1 LPGAPRCVTIHRSRR
16 GEEATI
22 TEGRA
27 AEGEFFN
34 QLTDEQRDALKDI
47 SRRRSYKK
55 GSTLF
60 NEGDVADRVVVIL
73 EGNVKVSYF
82 TNEGK
87 EVVLAV
93 RGPGDLLGELSALD
107 AEPLS
112 ATVTAMGPVTGLVL
126 SAEAFTDFLRRAPD
140 VALLLL
146 RTVSRKLRDA
156 DRKRVEFS
164 EFDTVGR
171 VARRLVELAE
181 RFGDRSRDQV
191 QIDLG
196 LSQEELAG
204 WAGSSREAVS
214 KALQTLK
221 ARGWI
226 ETQRRSITVLDLDAL
241 ERRSR

>member
-1 LPGAPRCVTIHRSRR
+1 V
-16 GEEATI
+16 
-22 TEGRA
+22 
-27 AEGEFFN
+27 
-34 QLTDEQRDALKDI
+34 
-47 SRRRSYKK
+47 
-55 GSTLF
+55 LF
-60 NEGDVADRVVVIL
+60 NEGDIADRVVVLL
-73 EGNVKVSYF
+73 EGNVKVSF
-82 TNEGK
+82 STDDGK

-93 RGPGDLLGELSALD
+93 RGPGDLIGELSALD
-107 AEPLS
+107 EEPLS

-126 SAEAFTDFLRRAPD
+126 SADAFRDFLRRVPD
-140 VALLLL
+140 IALLLL

-156 DRKRVEFS
+156 DRKRVEFA

-181 RFGDRSRDQV
+181 RFGEASGSGV

-204 WAGSSREAVS
+204 WAASSREAVS

-226 ETQRRSITVLDLDAL
+226 ETQRRSVTILDLQAL
-241 ERRSR
+241 RKRSE

>member
-1 LPGAPRCVTIHRSRR
+1 VTTT
-16 GEEATI
+16 EDEAT
-22 TEGRA
+22 A
-27 AEGEFFN
+27 GEFFS
-34 QLTDEQRDALKDI
+34 QLTDEQRAALKAI
-47 SRRRSYKK
+47 ARRREYKR

-60 NEGDVADRVVVIL
+60 NEGDIADRVVVLL

-82 TNEGK
+82 TDEGK

-126 SAEAFTDFLRRAPD
+126 TADAFTDFLRRVPD
-140 VALLLL
+140 VGLLLL
-146 RTVSRKLRDA
+146 RTLSRKLRDA
-156 DRKRVEFS
+156 DRKRVEFA

-181 RFGDRSRDQV
+181 RFGTHSQDEV

-214 KALQTLK
+214 KALQALK
-221 ARGWI
+221 ARGWV
-226 ETQRRSITVLDLDAL
+226 ETQRRSITVLDLEAL
-241 ERRSR
+241 RRRSR